1 MNSENKSQTFEK
13 ELSYIHNPVIRDEVR
28 VFIDNFVPDY
38 FFRVAASS
46 TGKYHPNYA
55 LGPGGLVR
63 HTQAAVR
70 IAAGMF
76 VLTRYTEEEQDIII
90 AALILHDTFKHG
102 RIEQK
107 YTCAD
112 HPVIAYR
119 MVLENMT
126 NCPRYEDIAK
136 AIHSHMGQWN
146 KDYRTKRE
154 IMPKPITPVERFVH
168 TCDYLASRKYLEF
181 NFDVEV
187 EQR

>member
-1 MNSENKSQTFEK
+1 MNYETKAQTFEK
-13 ELSYIHNPVIRDEVR
+13 ELSYIDNPVVREEVR
-28 VFIDNFVPDY
+28 KFINDFVPDY
-38 FFRVAASS
+38 FFEVAASS

-55 LGPGGLVR
+55 LGQGGLVR

-70 IAAGMF
+70 IAVGMF
-76 VLTRYTEEEQDIII
+76 ALTKYTNEERDSII

-102 RIEQK
+102 KFYAK

-119 MVLENMT
+119 MVLENMK
-126 NCPRYEDIAK
+126 NCPNYEVIAD

-146 KDYRTKRE
+146 RDYKTKRE
-154 IMPKPITPVERFVH
+154 IMPKPKTAIEKFVH

-181 NFDVEV
+181 NFNVEV

>member
-1 MNSENKSQTFEK
+1 MADSIATE
-13 ELSYIHNPVIRDEVR
+13 
-28 VFIDNFVPDY
+28 
-38 FFRVAASS
+38 AAILEASNDMVQEDFAS
-46 TGKYHPNYA
+46 DS
-55 LGPGGLVR
+55 
-63 HTQAAVR
+63 
-70 IAAGMF
+70 IAAEESAI
-76 VLTRYTEEEQDIII
+76 EEEETVKSKSSPTLIYSLILIVLVVII

-154 IMPKPITPVERFVH
+154 IMPKPVTPIERFVH

>member
-1 MNSENKSQTFEK
+1 MNKSDMLEV
-13 ELSYIHNPVIRDEVR
+13 ELSYITNESIRNNVAAFVDTY
-28 VFIDNFVPDY
+28 VPDY
-38 FFRVAASS
+38 FFEVAASS
-46 TGKYHPNYA
+46 TGKYHPSYA
-55 LGPGGLVR
+55 LGDGGLLR

-70 IAAGMF
+70 IAAGLF
-76 VLTRYTEEEQDIII
+76 AITKYNSEDRDVII

-102 RIEQK
+102 RIQQK

-119 MVLENMT
+119 MVLEHMRD
-126 NCPRYEDIAK
+126 CPRYQDIAN

-154 IMPKPITPVERFVH
+154 IMPVPQTPIEKFVH

-181 NFDVEV
+181 KFDVEV
-187 EQR
+187 DLR